1 LGELLKNPW
10 FLHFIAEWT
19 QERDRARAAVC
30 DFPIK
35 DYATTMLALQTRG
48 EAVAYD
54 NVVTGPYNK
63 YNEIVEEIKENER
76 RRDIG
81 DTGTGTDYGDTAGG
95 LG

>member
-19 QERDRARAAVC
+19 VERDRARAAVC
-30 DFPIK
+30 DFPIR
-35 DYATTMLALQTRG
+35 DYATTIVALQTRG
-48 EAVAYD
+48 EAVAYE

-76 RRDIG
+76 RRD
-81 DTGTGTDYGDTAGG
+81 TGNTGAGTDYGVATGD